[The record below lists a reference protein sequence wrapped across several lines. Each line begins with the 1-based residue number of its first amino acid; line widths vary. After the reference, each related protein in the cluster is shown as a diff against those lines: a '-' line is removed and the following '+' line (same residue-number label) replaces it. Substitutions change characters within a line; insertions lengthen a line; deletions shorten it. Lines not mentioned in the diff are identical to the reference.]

1 MNSLKYYYTEFIY
14 QVKCLINFFKNVWRF
29 RKPLYQFRWWDYYT
43 LLQFMQIAIEHM
55 ADKTKTKSTEVDS
68 TRIPKIAK
76 MERASQILKN
86 QLDNYVYMDMAEEKY
101 GKLIDKDSDFIPLD
115 SNPDLFTYEDNLT
128 DEEREH
134 NSKVFLYSVELEEK
148 EWEEFCNII
157 KDKETGL
164 KSWWD

>member
-1 MNSLKYYYTEFIY
+1 MNSLKYYYVEFIY

-29 RKPLYQFRWWDYYT
+29 RKPLYEFRWWDYYT

-55 ADKTKTKSTEVDS
+55 ADKTKTKSTEVDY
-68 TRIPKIAK
+68 TRIPKAAK

-86 QLDNYVYMDMAEEKY
+86 QLNDYVYMDMAEEKY
-101 GKLIDKDSDFIPLD
+101 GKLIDNDGDFIPL
-115 SNPDLFTYEDNLT
+115 PDRPNSFTYEDKLT

>member
-14 QVKCLINFFKNVWRF
+14 QAKCLINFFKNIWRF

-55 ADKTKTKSTEVDS
+55 GNRTLAKSNEVIS

-86 QLDNYVYMDMAEEKY
+86 QLNDYMDMAEEKY
-101 GKLIDKDSDFIPLD
+101 GKLIDKDGDFIPLD
-115 SNPDLFTYEDNLT
+115 GNPDLFTYEDKLT

-134 NSKVFLYSVELEEK
+134 NSKVFLYSDELGEN

>member
-1 MNSLKYYYTEFIY
+1 MNSLKYYYVEFIY

-29 RKPLYQFRWWDYYT
+29 RKPLYEFRWWDYYT

-55 ADKTKTKSTEVDS
+55 ADKTKTKSTEVDY
-68 TRIPKIAK
+68 TRIPKAAK

-86 QLDNYVYMDMAEEKY
+86 QLSDYVYMDMAEEKY
-101 GKLIDKDSDFIPLD
+101 GKLIDNDGDFIPL
-115 SNPDLFTYEDNLT
+115 PDRPNSFTYEDKLT

>member
-1 MNSLKYYYTEFIY
+1 MNNLKHYYTEFIY
-14 QVKCLINFFKNVWRF
+14 QSKCLINFFKNIWRF

-55 ADKTKTKSTEVDS
+55 GNRTLAKSNEVIS

-86 QLDNYVYMDMAEEKY
+86 QLNDYVYMDMAEEKY
-101 GKLIDKDSDFIPLD
+101 GKLIDKDGDFVPL
-115 SNPDLFTYEDNLT
+115 PDRPNSFTYEDKLT